1 MGPPLIQKP
10 LVRTGEMPA
19 GWDHPYFPMRAQGAN
34 STHPWG
40 SGLPS
45 PSAAASLGMAFRL
58 QQGLVS
64 WAFELTQVR

>member
-1 MGPPLIQKP
+1 
-10 LVRTGEMPA
+10 MPA

-34 STHPWG
+34 ITHPWG

-58 QQGLVS
+58 QHGLVS